1 MSGSPLYDD
10 VQAAASVSRA
20 IARSGNQ
27 EPAPRV
33 AAVERG
39 RREKPDG
46 TIEDYERVEFEG
58 R

>member
-1 MSGSPLYDD
+1 LYDD

-27 EPAPRV
+27 EPATRV